1 MKGEPFELFDSTV
14 GLYRD
19 GTSDLEPNQSG
30 KPRRIDGLIV
40 GAPVMTRNAPHGG
53 APSRSPR
60 AESDPAPDAWSRGC
74 PQTSLILSG
83 PTSSMIGSDIRNKGA
98 PDG

>member
-40 GAPVMTRNAPHGG
+40 GAPGMSF
-53 APSRSPR
+53 SRALR
-60 AESDPAPDAWSRGC
+60 VV
-74 PQTSLILSG
+74 
-83 PTSSMIGSDIRNKGA
+83 
-98 PDG
+98 